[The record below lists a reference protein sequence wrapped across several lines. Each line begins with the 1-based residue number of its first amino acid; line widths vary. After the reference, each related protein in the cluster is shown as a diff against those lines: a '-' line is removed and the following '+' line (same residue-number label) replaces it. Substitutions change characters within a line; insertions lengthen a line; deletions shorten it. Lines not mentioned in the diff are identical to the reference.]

1 MTAFLIFD
9 KIDPLAESI
18 SDSRQ
23 NIYPDRIPTL
33 LNPND
38 VTSLYACTFCK
49 FRLCHSDGS
58 AKFRNAAADSL
69 SFIFVFHHIFFIKI
83 RLDSRC

>member
-1 MTAFLIFD
+1 MTAILIFD

-23 NIYPDRIPTL
+23 NIYPDRIPPL
-33 LNPND
+33 LNPNNMA
-38 VTSLYACTFCK
+38 SLNTCTFCK
-49 FRLCHSDGS
+49 FCLCHSDGS

-69 SFIFVFHHIFFIKI
+69 SFIFVFHHIGGIAM
-83 RLDSRC
+83 L